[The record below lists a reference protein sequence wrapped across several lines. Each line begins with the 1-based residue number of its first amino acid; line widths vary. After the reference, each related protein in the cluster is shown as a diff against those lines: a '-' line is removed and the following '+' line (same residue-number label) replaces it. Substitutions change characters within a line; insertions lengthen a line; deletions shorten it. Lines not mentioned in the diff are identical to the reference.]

1 MLSKLVLQLEA
12 DNDINAFSGA
22 VFHGLIM
29 DLISSGDADYLHEQ
43 NRNPFSQ
50 YLRRKEGRLYWTIY
64 GLNAYAYEN
73 IIKKLLAVNEIKL
86 KQKDKK
92 LHILDIKLNRFP
104 RKQFIAESLFP
115 DDNYLFPISFLTPT
129 AFKSNGEYY
138 FFPDIRLIFQSL
150 MNKIESTGDEQ
161 VFDLEVLNMLADSL
175 KIDRYYLASKY
186 FSVKGNR
193 ISSFSGAIRL
203 KLYKNFDLYGMI
215 NMLLKFGEF
224 SGVGIK
230 TSMGMGAIGLGRE
243 TV

>member
-50 YLRRKEGRLYWTIY
+50 YLRRKEGRLYWTIN

-92 LHILDIKLNRFP
+92 LHILDIKLN
-104 RKQFIAESLFP
+104 QHS
-115 DDNYLFPISFLTPT
+115 
-129 AFKSNGEYY
+129 
-138 FFPDIRLIFQSL
+138 
-150 MNKIESTGDEQ
+150 
-161 VFDLEVLNMLADSL
+161 
-175 KIDRYYLASKY
+175 
-186 FSVKGNR
+186 
-193 ISSFSGAIRL
+193 
-203 KLYKNFDLYGMI
+203 
-215 NMLLKFGEF
+215 
-224 SGVGIK
+224 
-230 TSMGMGAIGLGRE
+230 
-243 TV
+243 